1 MCGAVNILFSSAGES
16 LQQLYIAALLWYN
29 TGKRLAAS
37 AGAADMVQGSDKQI
51 AIISGATGGLGR
63 AFAFACA
70 EEGMPL
76 FLTGRSEEKLAALRA
91 ELAQKFPRLPT
102 DARACD
108 LTDAAARAALFAY
121 IRGKEYRVARLCNVA
136 GADIQK
142 AFEKYTE
149 KKIVFQCRVNLEA
162 TLSVT
167 RFVLSRRADA
177 LEIVTISSMSGVY
190 PMPYFALY
198 SATKSALVSF
208 FSSLRSELKGSGVKI
223 TTVLPGGV
231 YTRPD
236 IVKDIEGQGLWGKMS
251 AKTPEYIAQK
261 SLQAVRRNR
270 KKLIPGFWNKFLA
283 TVPKIVPQNWR
294 MRFIARRWRNL
305 EKDAF

>member
-1 MCGAVNILFSSAGES
+1 MGDLIKKYDGLHFTEGLFYDTIKPMENS
-16 LQQLYIAALLWYN
+16 LEKLFYTLI
-29 TGKRLAAS
+29 T
-37 AGAADMVQGSDKQI
+37 
-51 AIISGATGGLGR
+51 GATGGIGR
-63 AFAFACA
+63 AFAETLAA
-70 EEGMPL
+70 KGQNL
-76 FLTGRSEEKLAALRA
+76 FLTGRSADKLNALKEELSSNYPSLRVIV
-91 ELAQKFPRLPT
+91 F
-102 DARACD
+102 ACD
-108 LTDAAARAALFAY
+108 LTDERSRDEMYKTIDAQGVVFD
-121 IRGKEYRVARLCNVA
+121 RLCNVA

-270 KKLIPGFWNKFLA
+270 KQLIPGFWNKFLA

>member
-1 MCGAVNILFSSAGES
+1 MGDLIKKYDGGHFTEGLFYDTIKPMENS
-16 LQQLYIAALLWYN
+16 LEKLFYTLI
-29 TGKRLAAS
+29 T
-37 AGAADMVQGSDKQI
+37 
-51 AIISGATGGLGR
+51 GATGGIGR
-63 AFAFACA
+63 AFAETLAA
-70 EEGMPL
+70 KGQNL
-76 FLTGRSEEKLAALRA
+76 FLTGRSADKLNALKEELSSNYPSLRVIV
-91 ELAQKFPRLPT
+91 F
-102 DARACD
+102 ACD
-108 LTDAAARAALFAY
+108 LTDERSRDEMYKTIDAQGVVFD
-121 IRGKEYRVARLCNVA
+121 RLCNVA

-270 KKLIPGFWNKFLA
+270 KQLSPGFWNKFLA

>member
-1 MCGAVNILFSSAGES
+1 MENSLEKLFYT
-16 LQQLYIAALLWYN
+16 LI
-29 TGKRLAAS
+29 T
-37 AGAADMVQGSDKQI
+37 
-51 AIISGATGGLGR
+51 GATGGIGR
-63 AFAFACA
+63 AFAETLAA
-70 EEGMPL
+70 KGQNL
-76 FLTGRSEEKLAALRA
+76 FLTGRSADKLNALKEEFSSNYPSLRVIV
-91 ELAQKFPRLPT
+91 F
-102 DARACD
+102 ACD
-108 LTDAAARAALFAY
+108 LTDERSRDEMYKTIDAQGVVFD
-121 IRGKEYRVARLCNVA
+121 RLCNVA

-270 KKLIPGFWNKFLA
+270 KQLIPGFWNKFLA

>member
-1 MCGAVNILFSSAGES
+1 MGDLIKKYDGGHFTEGLFYDTIKPMENS
-16 LQQLYIAALLWYN
+16 LEKLFYTLI
-29 TGKRLAAS
+29 T
-37 AGAADMVQGSDKQI
+37 
-51 AIISGATGGLGR
+51 GATGGIGR
-63 AFAFACA
+63 AFAETLAA
-70 EEGMPL
+70 KGQNL
-76 FLTGRSEEKLAALRA
+76 FLMGRSADKLNALKEELSSNYPSLRVIV
-91 ELAQKFPRLPT
+91 F
-102 DARACD
+102 ACD
-108 LTDAAARAALFAY
+108 LTDERSRDEMYKTIDAQGVVFD
-121 IRGKEYRVARLCNVA
+121 RLCNVA

-270 KKLIPGFWNKFLA
+270 KQLIPGFWNKFLA

>member
-1 MCGAVNILFSSAGES
+1 MGDLIKKYDGGHLTEGLFYDTIKPMDNS
-16 LQQLYIAALLWYN
+16 LEKLFYTLI
-29 TGKRLAAS
+29 T
-37 AGAADMVQGSDKQI
+37 
-51 AIISGATGGLGR
+51 GATGGIGR
-63 AFAFACA
+63 AFAETLAA
-70 EEGMPL
+70 KGQNL
-76 FLTGRSEEKLAALRA
+76 FLTGRSADKLNALKEELSSNYPSLRVIV
-91 ELAQKFPRLPT
+91 F
-102 DARACD
+102 ACD
-108 LTDAAARAALFAY
+108 LTDERSRDEMYKTIDAQGVVFD
-121 IRGKEYRVARLCNVA
+121 RLCNVA

-270 KKLIPGFWNKFLA
+270 KQLIPGFWNKFLA

>member
-1 MCGAVNILFSSAGES
+1 MGDLIKKYDGGHFTEGPFYDTIKPMENSSEKLFYT
-16 LQQLYIAALLWYN
+16 LI
-29 TGKRLAAS
+29 T
-37 AGAADMVQGSDKQI
+37 
-51 AIISGATGGLGR
+51 GATGGIGR
-63 AFAFACA
+63 AFAETLAA
-70 EEGMPL
+70 NGQNL
-76 FLTGRSEEKLAALRA
+76 FLTGRSADKLNALKEELSSNYPSLRVIV
-91 ELAQKFPRLPT
+91 F
-102 DARACD
+102 ACD
-108 LTDAAARAALFAY
+108 LTDERSRDEMYKTIDAQGVVFD
-121 IRGKEYRVARLCNVA
+121 RLCNVA

-270 KKLIPGFWNKFLA
+270 KQLIPGFWNKFLA

>member
-1 MCGAVNILFSSAGES
+1 MGDLIKKYDGGHFTEGLFYDTIKPMENS
-16 LQQLYIAALLWYN
+16 LEKLFYTLI
-29 TGKRLAAS
+29 T
-37 AGAADMVQGSDKQI
+37 
-51 AIISGATGGLGR
+51 GATGGIGR
-63 AFAFACA
+63 AFAETLAA
-70 EEGMPL
+70 KGQNL
-76 FLTGRSEEKLAALRA
+76 FLTGRSADKLNALKEELSSNYPSLRVIV
-91 ELAQKFPRLPT
+91 F
-102 DARACD
+102 ACD
-108 LTDAAARAALFAY
+108 LTDERSRDEMYKTIDAQGVVFD
-121 IRGKEYRVARLCNVA
+121 RLCNVA
-136 GADIQK
+136 GADIQT

-270 KKLIPGFWNKFLA
+270 KQLIPGFWNKFLA

>member
-1 MCGAVNILFSSAGES
+1 MENSSEKLFYT
-16 LQQLYIAALLWYN
+16 LI
-29 TGKRLAAS
+29 T
-37 AGAADMVQGSDKQI
+37 
-51 AIISGATGGLGR
+51 GATGGIGR
-63 AFAFACA
+63 AFAETLAA
-70 EEGMPL
+70 KGQNL
-76 FLTGRSEEKLAALRA
+76 FLTGRSADKLNALKEELSSKYPSLR
-91 ELAQKFPRLPT
+91 LIVF
-102 DARACD
+102 ACD
-108 LTDAAARAALFAY
+108 LTDERSRAEMYKTIDAQGVVFD
-121 IRGKEYRVARLCNVA
+121 RLCNVA

-270 KKLIPGFWNKFLA
+270 KQLIPGFWNKFLA

>member
-1 MCGAVNILFSSAGES
+1 MGDLIKKYDGGHFTEGLFYDTIKPMENS
-16 LQQLYIAALLWYN
+16 LEKLFYTLI
-29 TGKRLAAS
+29 T
-37 AGAADMVQGSDKQI
+37 
-51 AIISGATGGLGR
+51 GATGGIGR
-63 AFAFACA
+63 AFAETLAA
-70 EEGMPL
+70 KGQNL
-76 FLTGRSEEKLAALRA
+76 FLTGRSADKLNALKEELSSNYPSLRVIV
-91 ELAQKFPRLPT
+91 F
-102 DARACD
+102 ACD
-108 LTDAAARAALFAY
+108 LTDERSRDEMYKTIDAQGVVFD
-121 IRGKEYRVARLCNVA
+121 RLCNVA

-270 KKLIPGFWNKFLA
+270 KQLIPGFWNKFLA

>member
-1 MCGAVNILFSSAGES
+1 MGDLIKKYDGHFTEGLFYDTIKPMENS
-16 LQQLYIAALLWYN
+16 LEKLFYTLI
-29 TGKRLAAS
+29 T
-37 AGAADMVQGSDKQI
+37 
-51 AIISGATGGLGR
+51 GATGGIGR
-63 AFAFACA
+63 AFAETLAA
-70 EEGMPL
+70 KGQNL
-76 FLTGRSEEKLAALRA
+76 FLTGRSADKLNALKEELSSNYPSLRVIV
-91 ELAQKFPRLPT
+91 F
-102 DARACD
+102 ACD
-108 LTDAAARAALFAY
+108 LTDERSRDEMYKTIDAQGVVFD
-121 IRGKEYRVARLCNVA
+121 RLCNVA

-270 KKLIPGFWNKFLA
+270 KQLIPGFWNKFLA

>member
-1 MCGAVNILFSSAGES
+1 MGDLIKKYDGGHFTEGLFYDTIKPMENS
-16 LQQLYIAALLWYN
+16 LEKLFYTLI
-29 TGKRLAAS
+29 T
-37 AGAADMVQGSDKQI
+37 
-51 AIISGATGGLGR
+51 GATGGIGR
-63 AFAFACA
+63 AFAETLAA
-70 EEGMPL
+70 KGQNL
-76 FLTGRSEEKLAALRA
+76 FLTGRSADKLNALKEELSSNYPSLRVIV
-91 ELAQKFPRLPT
+91 F
-102 DARACD
+102 ACD
-108 LTDAAARAALFAY
+108 LTDERSRDEMYKTIDAQGVVFDR
-121 IRGKEYRVARLCNVA
+121 ICNVA

-270 KKLIPGFWNKFLA
+270 KQLIPGFWNKFLA